1 VQVAIHRS
9 QRNRLD
15 EFPAEPRSKHQAAMN
30 GGNLLATIR
39 LVLQGP
45 IAASDVPALCEHL
58 ASLLDAS
65 PTDRVECDCSG
76 VTTADLCTLEAL
88 ARLQLTA
95 ARRGSAIVLRRAP
108 AELVALVALAG
119 LARILRLGVEVGR
132 QPEHREEAGG
142 VQEEGD
148 AGDPVT

>member
-1 VQVAIHRS
+1 MS
-9 QRNRLD
+9 SGD
-15 EFPAEPRSKHQAAMN
+15 EGRE
-30 GGNLLATIR
+30 LLATIR

-45 IAASDVPALCEHL
+45 MAASDVPALCEHL

-65 PTDRVECDCSG
+65 RANRVEYDCSG
-76 VTTADLCTLEAL
+76 LTSADLCTLEAL

-95 ARRGSAIVLRRAP
+95 ARHGSDMVLERAP
-108 AELVALVALAG
+108 PSLVALVAFAG

-142 VQEEGD
+142 VEEEGD
-148 AGDPVT
+148 AGDAVT